1 MMLPKRT
8 EAHMVIWL
16 MQTTLIIYKPDCLEK
31 KHVGN
36 VLERLENAGFRIV
49 GCKFTQLSPALV
61 RDHYS
66 HIADKPF
73 YPPLEAF
80 MLSAPVL
87 IMALNGKGAI
97 GKMRELLGP
106 TDSRKAPKGTIRG
119 DFGTDSMLNV
129 VHASDSIENA
139 KIELARFF
147 KPEELFG

>member
-1 MMLPKRT
+1 MLPKLPALVNVGR
-8 EAHMVIWL
+8 L

-36 VLERLENAGFRIV
+36 VLERFEGAGFKIV
-49 GCKFTQLSPALV
+49 GCKMTRLNPALV
-61 RDHYS
+61 REHYA

-80 MLSAPVL
+80 MLSGPV
-87 IMALNGKGAI
+87 IVMALHGKGVI
-97 GKMRELLGP
+97 SKIRELLGP

-119 DFGTDSMLNV
+119 DFGTDSMSNV

-139 KIELARFF
+139 KIEMARFF
-147 KPEELFG
+147 KSDELFA

>member
-1 MMLPKRT
+1 
-8 EAHMVIWL
+8 

-36 VLERLENAGFRIV
+36 VLARFESVGFKIV
-49 GCKFTQLSPALV
+49 GCKMTRLSPALV
-61 RDHYS
+61 REHYA

-80 MLSAPVL
+80 MLSSPV
-87 IMALNGKGAI
+87 IVMALSGKGAI
-97 GKMRELLGP
+97 GKIRELLGP

-119 DFGTDSMLNV
+119 DFGTDSMTNV
-129 VHASDSIENA
+129 VHASDSVENA

-147 KPEELFG
+147 KPDELFP

>member
-1 MMLPKRT
+1 MMLSKMG
-8 EAHMVIWL
+8 AADMVVRL
-16 MQTTLIIYKPDCLEK
+16 MQTTLIILKPDCLEK
-31 KHVGN
+31 KHAGN
-36 VLERLENAGFRIV
+36 VLERLEIAGFKIV
-49 GCKFTQLSPALV
+49 GCKLTRLSPELV
-61 RDHYS
+61 REHYA

-87 IMALNGKGAI
+87 VMALHGKGAI

-119 DFGTDSMLNV
+119 DFGADSMLNV

-147 KPEELFG
+147 KSEELFG